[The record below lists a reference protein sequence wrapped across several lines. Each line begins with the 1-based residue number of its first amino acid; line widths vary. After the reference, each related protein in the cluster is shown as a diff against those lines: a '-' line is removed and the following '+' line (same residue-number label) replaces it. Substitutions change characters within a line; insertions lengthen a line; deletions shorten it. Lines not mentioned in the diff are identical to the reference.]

1 MVHVFEQ
8 EAGVLELFGL
18 GLGLAQ
24 GVEAHARD
32 NQDRGTTERQLGVEA
47 EGHDQ
52 HGRDQGHEQQVD
64 GADGVESVHHVGQVA
79 AGGVAGADAGD
90 EAAVLLH
97 VVRGLVRVERDRG
110 VEEAEEHN
118 HQRVQR
124 DVPHGGGVRQ
134 VGVDPLDPRLV
145 GLAELGDQGRD
156 GEDRGGED
164 RRDDAGHVDLQRQ
177 VGGGAAVHLTADHA
191 ARVLDRD
198 AALAQFDEVDEDED
212 DHEHA
217 HDDAELEPVA
227 VGAVGAVA
235 DLPQLRQEAGA
246 DGHEDQDGHA
256 LADALVGHELG
267 HPHDQAGA
275 AGHDEDHD
283 HEVEHGA
290 VRDDLVAL
298 VVEQGAG
305 AGGDQDGG
313 GLEHGQADGQVTG
326 VLGELGLAG
335 LALLMQG
342 LEAGDDHAQQLH
354 HDGRG
359 DVRHDAQRE
368 DRQLEHGATREE
380 VHQSDEVLLGGA
392 ADSGH
397 ALVHHVVVH
406 ARGRNERTDAV
417 DDDDEQDEENLLP
430 QLFGFQGLD

>member
-1 MVHVFEQ
+1 MYHTEVVF
-8 EAGVLELFGL
+8 AR
-18 GLGLAQ
+18 LALI
-24 GVEAHARD
+24 HL
-32 NQDRGTTERQLGVEA
+32 T
-47 EGHDQ
+47 HDWSDLPNWAI
-52 HGRDQGHEQQVD
+52 R
-64 GADGVESVHHVGQVA
+64 VGMA
-79 AGGVAGADAGD
+79 
-90 EAAVLLH
+90 
-97 VVRGLVRVERDRG
+97 
-110 VEEAEEHN
+110 
-118 HQRVQR
+118 
-124 DVPHGGGVRQ
+124 
-134 VGVDPLDPRLV
+134 
-145 GLAELGDQGRD
+145 
-156 GEDRGGED
+156 EDRGGED

-326 VLGELGLAG
+326 VLGETWPHRTGPPCAG
-335 LALLMQG
+335 PRRT
-342 LEAGDDHAQQLH
+342 
-354 HDGRG
+354 RG
-359 DVRHDAQRE
+359 MTTRSSCTTMDAVMYGMTPSAKMDSWSMAPPEKRFTE
-368 DRQLEHGATREE
+368 
-380 VHQSDEVLLGGA
+380 SDEVLLGGA

-417 DDDDEQDEENLLP
+417 D
-430 QLFGFQGLD
+430 GR